1 MTRNDLICLKK
12 EVSVTG
18 DDILGDLMQELRQ
31 GSNASS
37 APFSSTQ
44 KVVRPTQGHSA
55 AAKYVH
61 FLSASR
67 KPSTSKTS

>member
-1 MTRNDLICLKK
+1 M
-12 EVSVTG
+12 TG

-37 APFSSTQ
+37 EHSSAPFSSTQ
-44 KVVRPTQGHSA
+44 KVVKPTQGHSA

-67 KPSTSKTS
+67 KPSISKTS